1 MTSGSFADAESVKT
15 GNILERFNQ
24 VFLRHDPAALA
35 DLVAED
41 CVIENT
47 QPAPDGSRH
56 EGKAACIALWTQIA
70 TMPDAHF
77 EPEDIVA
84 RGDRGVI
91 RWRLVW
97 GPDPSQSVR
106 GVNLMRV
113 EDGRIVEAQ
122 GYVKGR

>member
-1 MTSGSFADAESVKT
+1 MTSSSFHDAESLRTEQV
-15 GNILERFNQ
+15 LRRFNR
-24 VFLRHDPAALA
+24 VFLEHDPADLGK
-35 DLVAED
+35 LVAED

-56 EGKAACIALWTQIA
+56 QGKAACIALWTQIA
-70 TMPDAHF
+70 TTPGTHF

-84 RGDRGVI
+84 RGDLGVI

-97 GPDPSQSVR
+97 GPDRAQSVR

-113 EDGRIVEAQ
+113 RNGLIVEAQ
-122 GYVKGR
+122 GYVKG